1 MKQKLFKT
9 MVAGLC
15 YFLGGCGESENENVS
30 VDQYLPKA
38 EQAYRDKDYKVALK
52 YFNKA
57 VGLGDAHAYGGLG
70 VLYHNGYGV
79 RKDYSKALDYFA
91 KAAQMGDAGAVQNIG
106 CMYYWGLGVDP
117 DRARA
122 REYFKKSRQ
131 MGLRVMGLCD
141 TDAQMF
147 PKVQQMQIK
156 QTF

>member
-1 MKQKLFKT
+1 MA
-9 MVAGLC
+9 VGLC
-15 YFLGGCGESENENVS
+15 CFLGGCGESESENVS

-38 EQAYRDKDYKVALK
+38 EQAYRDKDYEVALK
-52 YFNKA
+52 YLEKA
-57 VGLGDAHAYGGLG
+57 VRLGDAHAYAGLG

-79 RKDYSKALDYFA
+79 RKDYSKALDYFD
-91 KAAQMGDAGAVQNIG
+91 KAAQMGDAGAVRNIG
-106 CMYYWGLGVDP
+106 CMYYWGLGVGA

-131 MGLRVMGLCD
+131 MGLKVMGLCD

-147 PKVQQMQIK
+147 PKVQQTQLK